1 MIYEFSRIASQK
13 AKITVPLL
21 VDSLSYSLKNDQRI
35 EHIIEVIGS
44 HCHPATGAKLFEQK
58 GIIYVNSI
66 AEADELCK
74 RINDKY
80 PNLATAIHSNNSNV
94 QNDIHAFRN
103 KKQQEPGIVIAVQ
116 MLSTGYDD
124 PALSWCFIARNNME
138 NSTVI
143 QQAAGRVLRYNVD
156 YPNKVGYVIT
166 DSRLEKNIFECHKD
180 PEALE
185 RAHQN
190 YFIVNREQ
198 LYLEILRAIKSKHAF
213 EPYRPLFA
221 NNKLD
226 QPQLSLAK
234 RLELLLV
241 ALKYKNES
249 WQKNV
254 VKLTQFLS
262 TPYQLRIFSNSVR
275 PLDMISLFLL
285 KVKASASDPLLKEL
299 YSNTMLDQLL
309 ELIRQHNAAL
319 FGAVTSAKHLQCIKD
334 QIDNLPDEICTAYLT
349 VLDKFFSA
357 HHSEQVVSPYQYAQ
371 YNS

>member
-1 MIYEFSRIASQK
+1 
-13 AKITVPLL
+13 
-21 VDSLSYSLKNDQRI
+21 
-35 EHIIEVIGS
+35 
-44 HCHPATGAKLFEQK
+44 
-58 GIIYVNSI
+58 
-66 AEADELCK
+66 
-74 RINDKY
+74 
-80 PNLATAIHSNNSNV
+80 
-94 QNDIHAFRN
+94 
-103 KKQQEPGIVIAVQ
+103 
-116 MLSTGYDD
+116 
-124 PALSWCFIARNNME
+124 ME

-143 QQAAGRVLRYNVD
+143 QQAAGRVLRYNIES
-156 YPNKVGYVIT
+156 PNKIGYVLT
-166 DSRLEKNIFECHKD
+166 DSRLAEGIFECHKD

-185 RAHQN
+185 HAHPN
-190 YFIVNREQ
+190 YFIANRQQ
-198 LYLEILRAIKSKHAF
+198 LYLEMLRAIKSKHAF

-221 NNKLD
+221 ENKLD

-262 TPYQLRIFSNSVR
+262 TPYPLRIFSNSVK

-299 YSNTMLDQLL
+299 YSDTMLDQLL
-309 ELIRQHNAAL
+309 ELIREHNAAL
-319 FGAVTSAKHLQCIKD
+319 FGAVTSARNLQCIGD
-334 QIDNLPDEICTAYLT
+334 QVGNLPEEICTAYLT

-371 YNS
+371 YN